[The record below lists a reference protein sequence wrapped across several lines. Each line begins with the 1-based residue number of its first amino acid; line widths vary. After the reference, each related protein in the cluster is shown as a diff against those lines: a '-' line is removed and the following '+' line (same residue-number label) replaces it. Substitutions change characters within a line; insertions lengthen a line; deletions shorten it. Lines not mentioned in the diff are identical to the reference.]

1 MEGHFQND
9 LNIFD
14 ELQKRID
21 TKDCTKEQL
30 STLRKF
36 MELFLVGQ
44 LVGLPTL
51 NAILTRYGI
60 ISNNH
65 QKKYK
70 SIHKNLS
77 NKILIKIFEFIFENH
92 LSTELQEMLK
102 KDESI
107 WSKKLVTVII
117 DDSIFRQWLKNFKD
131 VKSFEDCYDK
141 FFSGQFKAPVYGQKV
156 VTLGL
161 SINGILYPLYFG
173 LAKKGKK
180 SGATKAEIATGVAIK
195 LVKKWRE
202 FLEKHNLT
210 KLLEKELHF
219 SCDNGYSDL
228 ELEQTCQTNGLIYIS
243 VPKKSHIILI
253 RNKKHNISNY
263 IEEHYLVAEQEHL
276 EMEKHLS
283 KDEKTPF
290 TMRVRATYQ
299 AFENKEVVLLFF
311 RLDGSKNV
319 SCIYST
325 KINIFAKTLRH
336 HWFQRTYI
344 EQFFRLLKHT
354 LQIAQVITGSRNDFE
369 LKIFR
374 FFFIALHAQKLVAF
388 FRKRQPKYRHVG
400 FQVIQRQLV
409 CDNFFFDLLQK
420 LIA

>member
-1 MEGHFQND
+1 MEGHFQKD
-9 LNIFD
+9 LNVFD

-21 TKDCTKEQL
+21 TKDCTKKQL

-51 NAILTRYGI
+51 NAILTRYEI

-77 NKILIKIFEFIFENH
+77 NKILRKIFEFVFENY
-92 LSTELQEMLK
+92 LSMELQEMLK

-117 DDSIFRQWLKNFKD
+117 DDSVFRQWLGSLKSI
-131 VKSFEDCYDK
+131 KSFDGCFDK
-141 FFSGQFKAPVYGQKV
+141 FFSGQFKTAVYGQKV
-156 VTLGL
+156 VTIGL
-161 SINGILYPLYFG
+161 SINGTFHPLYFE
-173 LAKKGKK
+173 LAKRSKK
-180 SGATKAEIATGVAIK
+180 SGATKEEIATGAAVK
-195 LVKKWRE
+195 LVKKWGQ
-202 FLEKHNLT
+202 FLEKYNLT

-228 ELEQTCQTNGLIYIS
+228 ELEQTCKANGLIYIS

-253 RNKKHNISNY
+253 DNEKHKISNY

-276 EMEKHLS
+276 EKQKHLS

-290 TMRVRATYQ
+290 TMRVRAEYQ
-299 AFENKEVVLLFF
+299 AFDNKEVVLLFF

-325 KINIFAKTLRH
+325 KISIFAKTLRH

-344 EQFFRLLKHT
+344 EQFFKLLKHT
-354 LQIAQVITGSRNDFE
+354 LQIAQVITGSRTDFE

-409 CDNFFFDLLQK
+409 CDKFFFDLLQK
-420 LIA
+420 LLA